1 MDKLM
6 DTWRASR
13 QKLKDE
19 LASIEAKANGK
30 KGLTIGEADEH
41 TELDNAVTR
50 IGGSAIAHRTA
61 GRSYRREAGF
71 PAMLRG
77 PKDRVRYRHEQP
89 ADRDPVYAW
98 RPRDLAAP
106 CHPRQACSRR
116 SRSGAEVSRSK
127 CTGCGRYELKL

>member
-50 IGGSAIAHRTA
+50 KLIGSLQSRIAQLDVLIGA
-61 GRSYRREAGF
+61 
-71 PAMLRG
+71 
-77 PKDRVRYRHEQP
+77 K
-89 ADRDPVYAW
+89 RDS
-98 RPRDLAAP
+98 RDA
-106 CHPRQACSRR
+106 
-116 SRSGAEVSRSK
+116 
-127 CTGCGRYELKL
+127 